1 MTMLQE
7 SSLVSF
13 DIWIADPLET
23 QLNTCL
29 QWLCMIN
36 LGKIG

>member
-13 DIWIADPLET
+13 DTWIAYSLGT
-23 QLNTCL
+23 QLNACL